1 MRISQGHGR
10 IGCILWLI
18 ALILFS
24 GIVWKAVPVRIRVAE
39 FESFLEEQARYA
51 ARSDGD
57 SIKKRVL
64 ARAQEMRIPLEKENL
79 SVRKSAKNV
88 RITCEYTIPLEF
100 PGYTY
105 HWHFEHIIDRQIFI
119 I

>member
-1 MRISQGHGR
+1 
-10 IGCILWLI
+10 LWLI
-18 ALILFS
+18 ALVIFS
-24 GIVWKAVPVRIRVAE
+24 AIIWKAVPVRIRVAE
-39 FESFLEEQARYA
+39 FETFLEDQALYA
-51 ARSDGD
+51 ARSSGEA
-57 SIKKRVL
+57 IEKRVL
-64 ARAQEMRIPLEKENL
+64 ARAVEMRIPLDKENI
-79 SVRKSAKNV
+79 SVRKSPKHV

>member
-1 MRISQGHGR
+1 
-10 IGCILWLI
+10 
-18 ALILFS
+18 
-24 GIVWKAVPVRIRVAE
+24 
-39 FESFLEEQARYA
+39 
-51 ARSDGD
+51 
-57 SIKKRVL
+57 
-64 ARAQEMRIPLEKENL
+64 
-79 SVRKSAKNV
+79 VRKSPKHV